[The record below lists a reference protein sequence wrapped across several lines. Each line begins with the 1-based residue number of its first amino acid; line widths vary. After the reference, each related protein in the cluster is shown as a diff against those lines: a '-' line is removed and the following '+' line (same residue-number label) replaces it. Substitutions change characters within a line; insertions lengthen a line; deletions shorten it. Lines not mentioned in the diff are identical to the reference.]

1 MNRFFGG
8 ILLAIGILIAGVSG
22 LCTLVA
28 LISSLSSGTMGI
40 VLLALGV
47 GGIPMLIGGGLI
59 YAGLHLLRQDRD
71 E

>member
-1 MNRFFGG
+1 MKKLFGG

-22 LCTLVA
+22 LCTLVS
-28 LISSLSSGTMGI
+28 LLSSLSNGPIGMIPLSLI
-40 VLLALGV
+40 V

-59 YAGLHLLRQDRD
+59 YAGLYFLRQDRD

>member
-8 ILLAIGILIAGVSG
+8 ILLAIGILIAGASG

-28 LISSLSSGTMGI
+28 LIASLSNGPMGLI
-40 VLLALGV
+40 PMALIV

-59 YAGLHLLRQDRD
+59 YAGLHLLRRD
-71 E
+71 KGA

>member
-1 MNRFFGG
+1 MNKFFGG

-28 LISSLSSGTMGI
+28 LISSLSDGPMGMI
-40 VLLALGV
+40 PVALIV

-59 YAGLHLLRQDRD
+59 YAGLYFLRQDRD